1 MAKEELVLLVR
12 KWITL
17 DNEIKTLQKEQ
28 KKRRETKK
36 EVSIQ
41 LMEFMKEHDVDTFDL
56 KDGNLRYKKQ
66 NVKKPITAKA
76 LNNIL
81 NEFFEGDGE
90 KALELNTFIMD
101 KREKYV
107 RETIE
112 RKIRP
117 PQAVPIDD

>member
-17 DNEIKTLQKEQ
+17 DNEIKTLQREQ

-36 EVSIQ
+36 EVSSQ
-41 LMEFMKEHDVDTFDL
+41 LMEFMKGHDIDTFDL
-56 KDGNLRYKKQ
+56 KDGNLRYKKH
-66 NVKKPITAKA
+66 NVKKPITAKT
-76 LNNIL
+76 LTTIL

-90 KALELNTFIMD
+90 KANELNTFIMD

-112 RKIRP
+112 RKILP
-117 PQAVPIDD
+117 SQSIPNDD